1 MNRQLLFKYEVYD
14 SVVLEPGRTDYR
26 LFEETSEQ
34 GESVTRMNEGQALEW
49 LLTNKSFKEMFLN
62 EFFPGISDV
71 KVFTGL
77 SAPFTSSNTIP
88 GDIDLLLVSESR
100 PDKTIA
106 FECKRVKAVSGP
118 GNIAKVNNVRKLVH
132 GVKQANAY
140 QSLGFHQSYLAV
152 ILLDD
157 GRALNTPNTMFRYGK
172 TASIESIY
180 EIPWNEPLHPD
191 VGIVFIKLNQTT
203 GKNVEHAGG
212 FGFCVDKVAGRLE
225 QRDEMSQKVTA
236 LLRTCNKSI

>member
-1 MNRQLLFKYEVYD
+1 
-14 SVVLEPGRTDYR
+14 
-26 LFEETSEQ
+26 
-34 GESVTRMNEGQALEW
+34 MNEGRALEW
-49 LLTNKSFKEMFLN
+49 LLTNTSFRQMFLN

-71 KVFTGL
+71 KIFTGL
-77 SAPFTSSNTIP
+77 STPFTNPNTIP

-118 GNIAKVNNVRKLVH
+118 GNIAKVNNVQKLVH
-132 GVKQANAY
+132 GIKQANAY

-157 GRALNTPNTMFRYGK
+157 GRALDTPNIMFRYGK
-172 TASIESIY
+172 TTSIESIY
-180 EIPWNEPLHPD
+180 EIPWNEPLHRD

-203 GKNVEHAGG
+203 GKNIQHAGG
-212 FGFCVDKVAGRLE
+212 FGFCVDKAAGRLE
-225 QRDEMSQKVTA
+225 QMDEMNQKVGT
-236 LLRTCNKSI
+236 LLRTYKNSI